1 MKRNNPILTEGKTF
15 EEVFAKYSK
24 SKEFVK
30 AIEEE
35 RIKLRLA
42 KQIKDLRE
50 KSKMS
55 QTQLSEKINMP
66 QSVIA
71 RIESGRH
78 SVSLS
83 TLSKIAIGLGK
94 EIVLR

>member
-1 MKRNNPILTEGKTF
+1 MKKTSHYSLKGSTF
-15 EEVFAKYSK
+15 NEVLKKYSK
-24 SKEFVK
+24 SKTFVESYN
-30 AIEEE
+30 EELN
-35 RIKLRLA
+35 RLRLA
-42 KQIKDLRE
+42 KQIKDIRE